1 MISDLRNPGQLDGSL
16 ARILNKKAQ
25 ILEDDPARVSA
36 EEAEVLRMRA
46 NVARRELLAREGG
59 LADDSVPAIGHYYM
73 VDKAFD
79 RLVPAF
85 FR

>member
-1 MISDLRNPGQLDGSL
+1 MISELRNPGQLDGSL

-25 ILEDDPARVSA
+25 ILEDDPARASA
-36 EEAEVLRMRA
+36 EEAEALRVRA
-46 NVARRELLAREGG
+46 NVERRNLLAREGG
-59 LADDSVPAIGHYYM
+59 PDDDPPPTIGHYYV